1 MLEISLVPG
10 LVVCSKA
17 GRDSGRY
24 FIVLEILSHEYVLI
38 ADGQKHR
45 LAHPK
50 KKKVK
55 HLKLTE
61 DVLES
66 IGRKLTEKR
75 QVFDSE
81 VRSAL
86 RTYNES

>member
-24 FIVLEILSHEYVLI
+24 FIVLEILSPEYVLI
-38 ADGQKHR
+38 ADGLKHR

>member
-24 FIVLEILSHEYVLI
+24 FIVLEILSPEYVLI

-86 RTYNES
+86 ITYNES

>member
-24 FIVLEILSHEYVLI
+24 FIVLEILSPEYVLI

-45 LAHPK
+45 LSHPK

>member
-24 FIVLEILSHEYVLI
+24 FIVLEILSPEYVLI

-50 KKKVK
+50 KKKVR

>member
-1 MLEISLVPG
+1 MLEISLAPG

-24 FIVLEILSHEYVLI
+24 FIVLEILSPEYVLI

>member
-24 FIVLEILSHEYVLI
+24 FIVLEILSPEYVLI

>member
-24 FIVLEILSHEYVLI
+24 FIVLEILSPEYVLL

>member
-24 FIVLEILSHEYVLI
+24 FIVLEILSPEYVLI

-75 QVFDSE
+75 QGFDSE

>member
-1 MLEISLVPG
+1 MLEISLAPG

-24 FIVLEILSHEYVLI
+24 FIVLEILSPEYVLI

-66 IGRKLTEKR
+66 IGRKLVEKR

-81 VRSAL
+81 VKSAL

>member
-24 FIVLEILSHEYVLI
+24 FIVLEILSPEYVLI

-50 KKKVK
+50 KKTVK

>member
-24 FIVLEILSHEYVLI
+24 FIVLEILSPEYVLI

-81 VRSAL
+81 ARSAL

>member
-24 FIVLEILSHEYVLI
+24 LIVLEILSPEYVLI

>member
-24 FIVLEILSHEYVLI
+24 FIVLEILSPEYVLI

-81 VRSAL
+81 VRRAL

>member
-1 MLEISLVPG
+1 MLEISLTPG

-24 FIVLEILSHEYVLI
+24 FIVLEIVSPEYVLI

-75 QVFDSE
+75 QVFDNE

>member
-24 FIVLEILSHEYVLI
+24 FIVLEILSPEYVLI

-66 IGRKLTEKR
+66 IGR
-75 QVFDSE
+75 
-81 VRSAL
+81 
-86 RTYNES
+86 